1 MDYLQQA
8 AQQGNE
14 NCSPKL
20 LTSRKYLASGRNAVP
35 NIYNYRTNL
44 KLTRK
49 IPVQASHNQNKIQE
63 APLSSRQA
71 FKCSGLIFTIQK
83 VCTVIRSEKSLL
95 NVG

>member
-49 IPVQASHNQNKIQE
+49 IPVQASHNQN
-63 APLSSRQA
+63 
-71 FKCSGLIFTIQK
+71 IFTIQK

-95 NVG
+95 KVE